1 MGKMLTH
8 ILIPIHFYLFSNLI
22 ETKPAL
28 ECAMS
33 SIVFTAKAKKIHFTF
48 RLQGDRHGS
57 KSTHECMKRS
67 TQTFLSQIP
76 TYVYATIHILR
87 AIF

>member
-8 ILIPIHFYLFSNLI
+8 ILIPIRFYLFSNLI

-33 SIVFTAKAKKIHFTF
+33 SIVFTAKAKKIHFIF

-57 KSTHECMKRS
+57 KSTEECIIIRS
-67 TQTFLSQIP
+67 TQTFLSKVA
-76 TYVYATIHILR
+76 TYSSIHCLVSMQ
-87 AIF
+87 